1 MIQTEKILER
11 TRKLSRHEKKTIL
24 YRRDDVLCDLVTEG
38 CYSGIPRD
46 LLKECLVMYIGQD
59 CGSMT
64 CIMVMMSGAC
74 SRLTRP
80 FAESVTVKTTTT
92 LSC

>member
-38 CYSGIPRD
+38 CYSGIPT
-46 LLKECLVMYIGQD
+46 L
-59 CGSMT
+59 T
-64 CIMVMMSGAC
+64 CYDNGGCAS
-74 SRLTRP
+74 
-80 FAESVTVKTTTT
+80 
-92 LSC
+92 